1 MRGSTPLSPDYALPR
16 TPEARANRILKGL
29 LEEATFGLPFLDS
42 RLFQELLW
50 GKEGKKAE
58 SLVLDKLR
66 RYPALAKTLLPL
78 PLPPAWKEAAQE
90 AAKGDP
96 RIPLFPELEYGGEF
110 HDSHP

>member
-1 MRGSTPLSPDYALPR
+1 LSPDYALPR

-42 RLFQELLW
+42 RLFQELLS

-58 SLVLDKLR
+58 GLLLSKLR

-90 AAKGDP
+90 AAKEDP
-96 RIPLFPELEYGGEF
+96 RIPLFPELEYGSSFGAGALKR
-110 HDSHP
+110 

>member
-1 MRGSTPLSPDYALPR
+1 MRGSTPLSPDYALPK

-29 LEEATFGLPFLDS
+29 LEEAAFGLPFLDS
-42 RLFQELLW
+42 RLFQELLL
-50 GKEGKKAE
+50 GKEGRRAE

-66 RYPALAKTLLPL
+66 RHPVLAKTLLSL
-78 PLPPAWKEAAQE
+78 PLPPVWKEAALE

-96 RIPLFPELEYGGEF
+96 RIPLFSELEYGGF